1 MQAESIKPDALIN
14 LTVGVAFYKDL
25 QDSMFYLVNQ
35 HTEEE
40 LQQFAEKLNN
50 NQDQELEDWE
60 KAVQAVML
68 LCTEIEERAREQ
80 GMTEMVE
87 IPD

>member
-1 MQAESIKPDALIN
+1 MQAESIKNDALIDIQI
-14 LTVGVAFYKDL
+14 GVAFYKDL
-25 QDSMFYLVNQ
+25 QDAMYYLVNQ
-35 HTEEE
+35 HSEEE
-40 LQQFAEKLNN
+40 LQELADKINN
-50 NQDQELEDWE
+50 DRDQEMEDWE

-80 GMTEMVE
+80 GKTQMVE

>member
-1 MQAESIKPDALIN
+1 MQAESIKSDALIDIKI
-14 LTVGVAFYKDL
+14 GVAFYKDL
-25 QDSMFYLVNQ
+25 QESMYYLVNQ
-35 HTEEE
+35 HTDEE
-40 LQQFAEKLNN
+40 LQQLADKLNN
-50 NQDQELEDWE
+50 GQDQNLEDWE

-80 GMTEMVE
+80 GKTEMVE

>member
-1 MQAESIKPDALIN
+1 MQAEIIKNDALVDIQI
-14 LTVGVAFYKDL
+14 GVAFYKDL
-25 QDSMFYLVNQ
+25 QDAMYHLVNQ
-35 HTEEE
+35 HSEEE
-40 LQQFAEKLNN
+40 LQELADKINN
-50 NQDQELEDWE
+50 NRDQDMEEWE

-80 GMTEMVE
+80 GKTQMVE

>member
-1 MQAESIKPDALIN
+1 MQAESIKSDALIDIKI
-14 LTVGVAFYKDL
+14 GVAFYKDL
-25 QDSMFYLVNQ
+25 QDSMYYLVNQ
-35 HTEEE
+35 HTDEE
-40 LQQFAEKLNN
+40 LQQLADKLNN
-50 NQDQELEDWE
+50 GQDQNLEDWE

-80 GMTEMVE
+80 GKTEMVE

>member
-1 MQAESIKPDALIN
+1 MQAESIKSDALIDIKI
-14 LTVGVAFYKDL
+14 GVAFYKDL
-25 QDSMFYLVNQ
+25 QESMYYLVNQ

-40 LQQFAEKLNN
+40 LQQLADKLNN
-50 NQDQELEDWE
+50 NQDQDLEDWE

-80 GMTEMVE
+80 GKTEMIE

>member
-1 MQAESIKPDALIN
+1 MQAERIKSDALIDIKI
-14 LTVGVAFYKDL
+14 GVAFYKDL
-25 QDSMFYLVNQ
+25 QESMYYLVNQ
-35 HTEEE
+35 HTDEE
-40 LQQFAEKLNN
+40 LQQLADKINN
-50 NQDQELEDWE
+50 GQDQNLEDWE

-80 GMTEMVE
+80 GNTEMIE